1 MTDAVAIEIGDDY
14 VATIELRRPPNNLS
28 LRGNVE
34 CWAAARPLG
43 GTEPPA
49 DPW

>member
-28 LRGNVE
+28 LRGERGVLGG
-34 CWAAARPLG
+34 CAAARG
-43 GTEPPA
+43 N
-49 DPW
+49 